1 MFPHL
6 FQCKTNT
13 LGCRPNQSETESEPG
28 SSVVVSTPSGPTQ
41 VGMRNE
47 DDRGEDQVEVMPV
60 SDTEQDDER
69 QPLKRYATDRGHY
82 DVGCLSW
89 LRSGLS

>member
-1 MFPHL
+1 MLGRLFLGGGGEPNVTKGFPIYSNVKQIHI
-6 FQCKTNT
+6 

-47 DDRGEDQVEVMPV
+47 DDRGENQFEVMPV
-60 SDTEQDDER
+60 SDTEQDNER
-69 QPLKRYATDRGHY
+69 QPLKR
-82 DVGCLSW
+82 
-89 LRSGLS
+89 